1 MAIRFLQQNTK
12 FDSCSQTTIRFFTVK
27 YKILQFY
34 RNSHLVFL
42 QQNTKSV
49 LKRPFVL
56 WLRNTKFLKLFRN
69 FNLLICLS
77 TQFNFHSLFLQEVL
91 MRTHFFTAVFPT
103 INHWFEEAVVGT
115 GNNLSIVF
123 LWIKCNTKFNN
134 ASSFVSHCKKAKQ
147 DISKSS
153 IFLFLRNETKLIIN
167 SYISYFLLA
176 NTNWPFGYNFQNSL
190 FRSKKWM
197 AVWVQISKFCV
208 SL

>member
-1 MAIRFLQQNTK
+1 MRVPKRPFVFYNEIRNFTVVPKQTFVFYSETRNFTVVPKRPFVFHSEIRNFTVAPKQTFVFLQWNIKFYSCTETAICCFFLQQNTK
-12 FDSCSQTTIRFFTVK
+12 FRIVPKQ
-27 YKILQFY
+27 
-34 RNSHLVFL
+34 
-42 QQNTKSV
+42 
-49 LKRPFVL
+49 PFIL

-77 TQFNFHSLFLQEVL
+77 TQFNFHSLLLQEVL

-147 DISKSS
+147 DISKS
-153 IFLFLRNETKLIIN
+153 
-167 SYISYFLLA
+167 
-176 NTNWPFGYNFQNSL
+176 
-190 FRSKKWM
+190 
-197 AVWVQISKFCV
+197 
-208 SL
+208 